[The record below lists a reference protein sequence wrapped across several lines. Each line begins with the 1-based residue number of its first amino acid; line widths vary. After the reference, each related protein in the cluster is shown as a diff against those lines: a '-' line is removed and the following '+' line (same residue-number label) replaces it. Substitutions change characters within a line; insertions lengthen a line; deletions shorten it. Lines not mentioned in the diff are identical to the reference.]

1 MKVEEDNLPDNYF
14 SDITEQD
21 AYYRDILLTV
31 EFGVIAIE
39 AGGKVLPN
47 EPVTRE
53 FAAHT
58 LNYCLG
64 YKLDEGESCTLRDAA
79 KLEYPEDAKI
89 ALNRGWLQAV
99 NQEFRPQEKL
109 QEAEMRRM
117 FEDAS
122 AVLQSTEISDQFKN
136 SYQFADG
143 VIELPQ
149 DINYDM
155 TKSERKEILFLLV

>member
-53 FAAHT
+53 FAAQT

-79 KLEYPEDAKI
+79 KLEYP
-89 ALNRGWLQAV
+89 
-99 NQEFRPQEKL
+99 
-109 QEAEMRRM
+109 
-117 FEDAS
+117 
-122 AVLQSTEISDQFKN
+122 
-136 SYQFADG
+136 
-143 VIELPQ
+143 
-149 DINYDM
+149 
-155 TKSERKEILFLLV
+155 